1 MATNT
6 VPRERKRKSTLS
18 AAEQEAA
25 RDSVLSQVKGGTISA
40 VVGVGNL
47 LDTPG
52 SMLRDVLALE
62 NPFDQ
67 LLSPMSDANR
77 TSGRDLLTKYGI
89 TQKNKPT
96 GVFGTG
102 PGEFL
107 QDAAGFAADVLLD
120 PPSWLTKGVTASGKL
135 AKKAGVANKV
145 GQVASRKGIKTALG
159 EGSRA
164 ARAGVTLRELVEGY
178 AKEAPNMMDDLV
190 AANKGKPLTDDI
202 LDMPVGGTIGVTHPF
217 SREAKAVFNNDAVN
231 DVLDSLGTVVRNSA
245 PVRALKQM
253 IGGRRR
259 GSGTEL
265 GQDIAEQISDSTKAA
280 DAAGQM
286 ESFGIERGLME
297 RGFHQRFTDELERE
311 LYKFRYQEGILP
323 VPEQFKPVFDH
334 LKSRFDDVLG
344 RSQQIGLNVDP
355 LRDDYAKN
363 FAARVGLR
371 KGDDLHSAFPKTA
384 AARFTDVKDPH
395 GIRRAGLYKDVPDGT
410 AGIIVSSRTYAQQAK
425 NFAGDP
431 KGAVKWFEREYGPKI
446 PGGFKRFKQMVSDA
460 TTNVY
465 RQVKDIGGDVSK
477 ADFGKLSDE
486 LEKRYLGRMPDW
498 YAEEVA
504 KRVHGIA
511 TTPLPDGV
519 SFKQAVKSALTED
532 EFVRMASQRIT
543 ANVGQGMSPK
553 DAILDALGNTK
564 MEKIATLFKERYKLL
579 EQRLAKSAQD
589 AVANQKT
596 QKDKPVKP
604 KMPSQKT
611 IAAAAMS
618 YVKKRVPMTDAVR
631 NGLAGRLM
639 KVLKETND
647 VKQAYMPDEDMLSSL
662 QKALPDVI
670 KAAGTDPA
678 TFAQNASGGL
688 QKALGAYLPD
698 MWNRSTKSG
707 QIVKSNNRRG
717 LLAVQWFPR
726 AVAGELD
733 RGVFADFQTAV
744 YRRMKYAEE
753 KASIG
758 ETILNALA
766 DKNIMARSVKHAPGD
781 MLPAQEVL
789 KKLGFKMDSTSQHS
803 VLAALAEKMGTGPRV
818 RFPGKSFADLDDEQK
833 LAWMASLGKIDSVG
847 ISRPIAE
854 DLLRINKRFT
864 GPEPMS
870 AIAEKFKD
878 ATQMIK
884 SLLTAPWIA
893 FHGRNRLMGM
903 FHNILR
909 GMWSKKDTINA
920 RYLYKGK
927 VLTGVGTRYP
937 AVTRIL
943 AKRRGFS
950 TPRGPNREAVN
961 KQAMDVF
968 GTSAAET
975 MAIADARAI
984 QWAEETGLPADDFY
998 KGIEITQADA
1008 EEFMKSLDSKV
1019 DTLFQGKL
1027 SIPLFESKLFSV
1039 AHNKVGGTVTPD
1051 QFRKTLVNAGV
1062 TQEEMRDMGVDDLLE
1077 KLKDKRGKV
1086 DGNRL
1091 LEELNSR
1098 IPEIEENELLLSHAS
1113 LTEEQLQDVVD
1124 RQVELANE
1132 LEDIDER
1139 LYEINA
1145 MQVLDDAL
1153 IEERRG
1159 IENRI
1164 GELYDQLNE
1173 LDRIRDRP
1181 LEYRPQYS
1189 DYQVEDWNTKGS
1201 VTQRSWD
1208 AVEANQNNNY
1218 RELLLRLPSRPDGQ
1232 NYNPPHFRRS
1242 VNTNAVAHARF
1253 DDYVTPNGKRYLR
1266 IQELQSDWHQSAQ
1279 GSRRKPGLGYLKPG
1293 ESKFETKE
1301 VWTTSR
1307 TLRKSAVRPQDE
1319 APVWARLSGEYSSLE
1334 EAQKSLEHGEAAMYS
1349 AINRAREANQSVGH
1363 SGLSNFESHWFKIDG
1378 PFKKEI
1384 VKPQVPD
1391 APFKESWHRLLL
1403 RRILRIAADE
1413 GYDGVVVVKGSE
1425 IAKAVGGPPMELNTF
1440 YNEKVR
1446 NELSSLAKKLGGK
1459 LGTLRAPVGT
1469 KAIEEIDAYDA
1480 IESAIRKMHLSSKEV
1495 PTKRTVSWGD
1505 TIPGAKTSSDVFD
1518 AISSDIEELSRG
1530 VRDLS
1535 NPELALKDAP
1545 ENSILKAVPPEAWLD
1560 ARSLLSDTMYAV
1572 DREYERIPRGGVMKD
1587 GVVADGDLIAR
1598 DLVTYGKYVDEI
1610 LVEKAA
1616 KRAGDLISIMNGGI
1630 HKFVKT
1636 APSLAKA
1643 VDSIA
1648 KRYNIAA
1655 NSEQIGRMLAEVN
1668 GIGLRTKLDFTPD
1681 MVAAL
1686 KSKPQPLY
1694 QAGQRGAVQFF
1705 EDGRKVI
1712 TAFKNADRSTFVHET
1727 AHIFRRTLSDDMMRA
1742 AEDAIGVK
1750 NGVWDRAAEEA
1761 FADGFEKYLEKGI
1774 APTPALQTVFSR
1786 FKNWMIQIYSS
1797 LVGRNLDIH
1806 PKLKKVFDEMLGGGK
1821 KFTPE
1826 QETDVLRELIH
1837 SYGMGGPGKGQW
1849 LADKETGTIDNMDDA
1864 LNKLPGMKP
1873 GTPYK
1878 DFVKGWT
1885 GQLPDSS
1892 VWPWKENFGPYKGGA
1907 SLGEHFEGMNRTEA
1921 FLNLLAKD
1929 VDPAEAAR
1937 IVTEAHVDYSNSAYT
1952 KFESQIAQQIWPFWK
1967 FLSRNT
1973 ASTAKEI
1980 LNHPGGP
1987 TAMMAR
1993 GLAYG
1998 HDPDELT
2005 PEHIANTA
2013 AIPLGVKSDG
2023 TKRYLTG
2030 LGSMEESAF
2039 NFINPNMRSM
2049 TRMAMSNMNPLL
2061 KWIPEWAS
2069 GESYFQAGPD
2079 GSGRDFVD
2087 MDPLLG
2093 RIGANVTGAEHPYR
2107 LGQGLEYVAG
2117 NSPASRALHTIRQMT
2132 DPRKE
2137 WYVKAINT
2145 ATGFR
2150 VSDVSP
2156 DAQTAVLR
2164 DAVQTLMRESGGKS
2178 FSGMYFPEGME
2189 LTPEQEQFKVI
2200 LDELNIKS
2208 RARRE
2213 ERRKKEGKDK

>member
-1 MATNT
+1 MATNS
-6 VPRERKRKSTLS
+6 VPRDRKKKSTLS

-107 QDAAGFAADVLLD
+107 QDTAGFAADVLLD
-120 PPSWLTKGVTASGKL
+120 PLSWLTKGVTASGKL

-217 SREAKAVFNNDAVN
+217 SREAKAVFNNDTVN

-245 PVRALKQM
+245 PVRALRQM

-259 GSGTEL
+259 GGGTEL

-286 ESFGIERGLME
+286 ESFGIERGLRE
-297 RGFHQRFTDELERE
+297 RGFHERFTDELERE

-334 LKSRFDDVLG
+334 LKSRFDEVLG

-363 FAARVGLR
+363 YAARAGLR
-371 KGDDLHSAFPKTA
+371 KGDNLHSAFPKTA

-425 NFAGDP
+425 NFADDP

-465 RQVKDIGGDVSK
+465 RQVKDLGGDVSK
-477 ADFGKLSDE
+477 ADAGKLSDE

-511 TTPLPDGV
+511 TAPLPDGV
-519 SFKQAVKSALTED
+519 SFKQAVKSVLNED

-543 ANVGQGMSPK
+543 AKVGQGMSPK
-553 DAILDALGNTK
+553 EAILDTLGNTK

-579 EQRLAKSAQD
+579 EQKLTKKAQD
-589 AVANQKT
+589 AVAGQKT
-596 QKDKPVKP
+596 QKGTPVKP
-604 KMPSQKT
+604 KLPSHKLLS
-611 IAAAAMS
+611 AAAMS
-618 YVKKRVPMTDAVR
+618 YVRKQVPMTDEVLR
-631 NGLAGRLM
+631 GLGGRLA
-639 KVLKETND
+639 KALKQTGD
-647 VKQAYMPDEDMLSSL
+647 VKVTYMPDEDMLSSL

-698 MWNRSTKSG
+698 VWNRSTKSG

-717 LLAVQWFPR
+717 MLAVQWFPR

-870 AIAEKFKD
+870 AIAEKFKS

-884 SLLTAPWIA
+884 SQLTAPWIA

-920 RYLYKGK
+920 SYLYKGK

-937 AVTRIL
+937 VVTRIL

-961 KQAMDVF
+961 SQAMDVF

-975 MAIADARAI
+975 MSIMDARAI

-1008 EEFMKSLDSKV
+1008 DEFMRSLDSKV
-1019 DTLFQGKL
+1019 DTLFQDKL

-1091 LEELNSR
+1091 LEELNDR
-1098 IPEIEENELLLSHAS
+1098 IPQIEENEKILGIN
-1113 LTEEQLQDVVD
+1113 TERRVEIEIRSEQLDEEIGSLRRRAGEIGGEID
-1124 RQVELANE
+1124 RINADGNQQLRLGDDGMWHYSDPHMESLEAEYAKIESRIREAE
-1132 LEDIDER
+1132 LESR
-1139 LYEINA
+1139 QLG
-1145 MQVLDDAL
+1145 
-1153 IEERRG
+1153 R
-1159 IENRI
+1159 
-1164 GELYDQLNE
+1164 ELQK
-1173 LDRIRDRP
+1173 IRDLHP
-1181 LEYRPQYS
+1181 EYYRFQAGKWDEAPKKQ
-1189 DYQVEDWNTKGS
+1189 
-1201 VTQRSWD
+1201 SWTS
-1208 AVEANQNNNY
+1208 VEADKNSNY
-1218 RELLLRLPSRPDGQ
+1218 RELLLKLPLRSGEGN
-1232 NYNPPHFRRS
+1232 NYYPKHFS
-1242 VNTNAVAHARF
+1242 NETNIIAHARF
-1253 DDYVTPNGKRYLR
+1253 DDYVAPDGKKYLR
-1266 IQELQSDWHQSAQ
+1266 IQELQSDWHQTAQ
-1279 GSRRKPGLGYLKPG
+1279 GSKKKPGVGYRKLDEPFMAEREYWQVQSSTERL
-1293 ESKFETKE
+1293 ESPPELDQFWKNETKLY
-1301 VWTTSR
+1301 R
-1307 TLRKSAVRPQDE
+1307 
-1319 APVWARLSGEYSSLE
+1319 SLE
-1334 EAQKSLEHGEAAMYS
+1334 EAQQEVAQYDEWAA
-1349 AINRAREANQSVGH
+1349 
-1363 SGLSNFESHWFKIDG
+1363 GLDRRYWRRVSPTVVKMKESR
-1378 PFKKEI
+1378 PEL
-1384 VKPQVPD
+1384 PD
-1391 APFKESWHRLLL
+1391 APFKDSWHRLLL
-1403 RRILRIAADE
+1403 RRILRMAADE
-1413 GYDGVVVVKGSE
+1413 GYDGVALVKGTE
-1425 IAKAVGGPPMELNTF
+1425 IAQAVGGPARELSAF

-1446 NELSSLAKKLGGK
+1446 NELSYLAKKLGGK
-1459 LGTLRAPVGT
+1459 VNPTGLKVPSHV
-1469 KAIEEIDAYDA
+1469 EDAERYALADRVLEPAHKDFEDA
-1480 IESAIRKMHLSSKEV
+1480 SEKLADLSRPLDVE
-1495 PTKRTVSWGD
+1495 R
-1505 TIPGAKTSSDVFD
+1505 IFPGAKTGKEALRVMLNDIDDLSEGVKNLSDPEA
-1518 AISSDIEELSRG
+1518 AISAVGES
-1530 VRDLS
+1530 
-1535 NPELALKDAP
+1535 
-1545 ENSILKAVPPEAWLD
+1545 SILKSIPRDSWKE
-1560 ARSLLSDTMYAV
+1560 ARSILGGISYRT
-1572 DREYERIPRGGVMKD
+1572 ERMFGNGH
-1587 GVVADGDLIAR
+1587 GQTGDDAIAF
-1598 DLVTYGKYVDEI
+1598 YGKVVHESAVESIGNMADSLYRDALFRQTDES
-1610 LVEKAA
+1610 A
-1616 KRAGDLISIMNGGI
+1616 KKYSDFI
-1630 HKFVKT
+1630 
-1636 APSLAKA
+1636 
-1643 VDSIA
+1643 
-1648 KRYNIAA
+1648 IAA
-1655 NSEQIGRMLAEVN
+1655 DAIISRYQIPADMSAYKKIAGELH

-1761 FADGFEKYLEKGI
+1761 FADGFEKYLQKGI

-1797 LVGRNLDIH
+1797 LVGRNLEIH

-1849 LADKETGTIDNMDDA
+1849 LADKDTGTIDNMDDA

-1892 VWPWKENFGPYKGGA
+1892 IWPWKENFGPYKGGA

-2039 NFINPNMRSM
+2039 NFINPNVRSM

-2117 NSPASRALHTIRQMT
+2117 NSPASRALHTIRQVT